1 MHKSEQKW
9 LKLGQIHAGDPPQSE
24 AAGTGLCGA
33 AVSGKCDGNGARLP
47 ALTNTDPLSAWCTLR
62 ECFVLRD
69 CLNSLQV
76 ERPHLHS
83 LRGT

>member
-1 MHKSEQKW
+1 MHKSEQKR

-24 AAGTGLCGA
+24 AAGTGLCGTA
-33 AVSGKCDGNGARLP
+33 LSGKSDGNGARLP
-47 ALTNTDPLSAWCTLR
+47 ALANIDPLSAWRTLR

-69 CLNSLQV
+69 FPNSLQV
-76 ERPHLHS
+76 ERPQLHS